1 MTKKLGRFTLKHPVR
16 YGAGMERQCL
26 ADILKATRDPDTEG
40 AAMLEQFGMSIPLVA
55 APMAG
60 GPTTP
65 AMVSAATRAGALGM
79 LAAGYKTVDAVEAE
93 IKKVRAEGIPFGIN
107 LFAPNPLPVD
117 PDSYRAYAAIVQKE
131 ADQFGLTLPAE
142 PIDDTDHFDEK
153 IALLLDDPVPMV
165 SFTFGI
171 PPREVI
177 AALQKA
183 DTVVA
188 QTVTTPEEAAQ
199 ARDAGVDML
208 AVQAA
213 TAGGHSGTLSP
224 RKPLTPVPIVDLV
237 AQIVATVPLPVMA
250 AGGLA
255 TPTAVADV
263 IRAGAAA
270 AAVGTVLLR
279 ATESGASA
287 THQAALT
294 DPAFTETVI
303 TRAFTGRPARGLRNA
318 FIDAHE
324 AQAPLGYPAI
334 HYLTSPMRKAAAAA
348 GKPDYV
354 HLWAGA
360 GYRHATAEPAA
371 DILRRLASDL

>member
-1 MTKKLGRFTLKHPVR
+1 M
-16 YGAGMERQCL
+16 L
-26 ADILKATRDPDTEG
+26 A
-40 AAMLEQFGMSIPLVA
+40 QFGMSIPLVA

-65 AMVSAATRAGALGM
+65 AMVSAANRAGAFGM

-93 IKKVRAEGIPFGIN
+93 LKQVRAEGIPFGIN

-117 PDSYRAYAAIVQKE
+117 PGKYRAYAAVVQRD
-131 ADQFGLTLPAE
+131 ADRFGLTLPPD
-142 PIDDTDHFDEK
+142 PIEDDDRFDEK
-153 IALLLDDPVPMV
+153 VALLLDDPVPLV

-171 PPREVI
+171 PARGVI
-177 AALQKA
+177 TDLRKA
-183 DTVVA
+183 GTVVV

-208 AVQAA
+208 AVQAVA
-213 TAGGHSGTLSP
+213 AGGHSGTLSP
-224 RKPLTPVPIVDLV
+224 RKPLAPVPIAELV
-237 AQIVATVPLPVMA
+237 ERIVATVPLPVLA

-255 TPTAVADV
+255 TAAEVAEV
-263 IRAGAAA
+263 IHAGAAA

-279 ATESGASA
+279 ADESGASA

-294 DPAFTETVI
+294 DPRYTETVL
-303 TRAFTGRPARGLRNA
+303 THAFTGRPARGLRNA

-324 AQAPLGYPAI
+324 AQAPLGYPAL
-334 HYLTSPMRKAAAAA
+334 HHLTSPLRKTAAAA
-348 GKPDYV
+348 GEPDYV
-354 HLWAGA
+354 HLWAGT

-371 DILRRLASDL
+371 AILQRLASDV

>member
-1 MTKKLGRFTLKHPVR
+1 M
-16 YGAGMERQCL
+16 L
-26 ADILKATRDPDTEG
+26 A
-40 AAMLEQFGMSIPLVA
+40 QFGMSIPLVA

-65 AMVSAATRAGALGM
+65 AMVSAANRAGGLGM
-79 LAAGYKTVDAVEAE
+79 LAAGYKTVEAVEAE
-93 IKKVRAEGIPFGIN
+93 LKQIRSEGIPFGIN

-117 PDSYRAYAAIVQKE
+117 PEAYRAYAAIVQRD
-131 ADQFGLTLPAE
+131 ADQFGVTLPAGPVE
-142 PIDDTDHFDEK
+142 DTDKFDEK

-171 PPREVI
+171 PSDGVI
-177 AALQKA
+177 AALRKA
-183 DTVVA
+183 GSVVV
-188 QTVTTPEEAAQ
+188 QTVTTPQEAVQ

-208 AVQAA
+208 AVQGAA
-213 TAGGHSGTLSP
+213 AGGHSGTLSP
-224 RKPLTPVPIVDLV
+224 RKPLTPVPIAELV
-237 AQIVATVPLPVMA
+237 ERIVATVPLPVIA

-255 TPTAVADV
+255 SPGAVAEV

-270 AAVGTVLLR
+270 AAVGTILLR
-279 ATESGASA
+279 ADESGASA

-294 DPAFTETVI
+294 DPAYSETVL
-303 TRAFTGRPARGLRNA
+303 THAFTGRPARGLRNT

-334 HYLTSPMRKAAAAA
+334 HYLTSPLRKAAAAA

-354 HLWAGA
+354 HLWAGT
-360 GYRHATAEPAA
+360 GYRSATAEPTS
-371 DILRRLASDL
+371 DILRRLASGL

>member
-1 MTKKLGRFTLKHPVR
+1 M
-16 YGAGMERQCL
+16 L
-26 ADILKATRDPDTEG
+26 A
-40 AAMLEQFGMSIPLVA
+40 QFGMSIPLVA
-55 APMAG
+55 APMSG

-79 LAAGYKTVDAVEAE
+79 LAAGYKTVGAVEAE
-93 IKKVRAEGIPFGIN
+93 LEKVRAEGIPFGIN

-117 PDSYRAYAAIVQKE
+117 PDNYRTYAAIVQQD
-131 ADQFGLTLPAE
+131 ADQFGLTLPVE
-142 PIDDTDHFDEK
+142 PIEDIDGFDEK
-153 IALLLDDPVPMV
+153 IALLLEHPVPMV

-171 PPREVI
+171 PSRDVI
-177 AALQKA
+177 AALQRA
-183 DTVVA
+183 DTTVV
-188 QTVTTPEEAAQ
+188 QTVTTPEEAAL
-199 ARDAGVDML
+199 AHEAGVDML

-213 TAGGHSGTLSP
+213 AAGGHSGTLSP
-224 RKPLTPVPIVDLV
+224 RQPLRSVAIADLV
-237 AQIVATVPLPVMA
+237 KQVVATVPVPIMA

-255 TPTAVADV
+255 TPAAVAEV
-263 IRAGAAA
+263 IRAGATAA
-270 AAVGTVLLR
+270 VVGTVLLR

-294 DPAFTETVI
+294 DPAYTETVI

-334 HYLTSPMRKAAAAA
+334 HHLTTGMRKAAAAA

-354 HLWAGA
+354 HLWAGT
-360 GYRHATAEPAA
+360 GYRHATAEPAT

>member
-1 MTKKLGRFTLKHPVR
+1 ML
-16 YGAGMERQCL
+16 AGFE
-26 ADILKATRDPDTEG
+26 
-40 AAMLEQFGMSIPLVA
+40 MSIPLVA

-65 AMVSAATRAGALGM
+65 AMVSAATRAGGLGM
-79 LAAGYKTVDAVEAE
+79 LAAGYKTVEAVEAE
-93 IKKVRAEGIPFGIN
+93 VKQVRAEGISFGIN

-117 PDSYRAYAAIVQKE
+117 PARYRAYAAIVQRD
-131 ADQFGLTLPAE
+131 ADHFGLTLPPE
-142 PIDDTDHFDEK
+142 PIEDSDKFDEK
-153 IALLLDDPVPMV
+153 VALLLDDPVPMV

-171 PPREVI
+171 PPRAVI
-177 AALQKA
+177 AALRKA
-183 DTVVA
+183 GSVVV
-188 QTVTTPEEAAQ
+188 QTVTTPDEAVA

-208 AVQAA
+208 AVQGAA
-213 TAGGHSGTLSP
+213 AGGHSGTLSP
-224 RKPLTPVPIVDLV
+224 REPLRPVPIAELV
-237 AQIVATVPLPVMA
+237 ERIVAAVPLPVMA

-255 TPTAVADV
+255 SPAAVAEV

-279 ATESGASA
+279 ADESGASA

-294 DPAFTETVI
+294 DPAYAETVL

-334 HYLTSPMRKAAAAA
+334 HYLTSPLRKAAAAA
-348 GKPDYV
+348 GKPGYV
-354 HLWAGA
+354 HLWAGT
-360 GYRHATAEPAA
+360 GYRNATAEPTAE
-371 DILRRLASDL
+371 ILRRLASDL

>member
-1 MTKKLGRFTLKHPVR
+1 
-16 YGAGMERQCL
+16 
-26 ADILKATRDPDTEG
+26 
-40 AAMLEQFGMSIPLVA
+40 MLEQFGMSIPLVA

-93 IKKVRAEGIPFGIN
+93 IKKIRAEGIPFGIN

-131 ADQFGLTLPAE
+131 ADQFGLTLPAD
-142 PIDDTDHFDEK
+142 PIDDTDRFDEK

-171 PPREVI
+171 PPRDVI
-177 AALQKA
+177 TALQKA
-183 DTVVA
+183 NTVVV
-188 QTVTTPEEAAQ
+188 QTVTTPDEAVQ

-208 AVQAA
+208 AVQAS

-224 RKPLTPVPIVDLV
+224 RKPLTPIPIVDLV
-237 AQIVATVPLPVMA
+237 AQIVAAVPLPVMA

-287 THQAALT
+287 THQAALI
-294 DPAFTETVI
+294 DPAYTETVI

-354 HLWAGA
+354 HLWAGT